1 MRSFRLAGLAAVV
14 VLALAACGPSDDGK
28 QAAAPPKPA
37 APPRPVAA
45 DNADPSDRLGDA
57 ANIDGDRII
66 HADDTPGDWLAHGRT
81 YSEQRYSPL
90 KDINADTVKQLG
102 VAWEFRTNTV
112 RGLESTPIVSDGIM
126 FVTGSWSKVW
136 ALDAKTGRQIW
147 FFDPEVPG
155 KWGRYACCDVVNRGV
170 AVWKGAVYL
179 GTLDGRLIK
188 LDARSGKPV
197 WDLNT
202 IDRNRPYTITG
213 APRIVKG
220 MVLIGNGGSEYGVR
234 GYLTAYDA
242 DTGRQLWRFYTVPGD
257 PKLPPEDK
265 AMADALKT
273 WNDGGTTHK
282 WWEQGGGGTAW
293 DSMAYDP
300 DLDLLYV
307 GTGNGSS
314 WNRNL
319 RSPGGGD
326 NLYLSSIVALRPATG
341 ELVWH
346 YQTTPGDDW
355 DYTATQH
362 IILADLT
369 IDGVLRHVLM
379 QAPKNGFFY
388 VIDRA
393 TGQLISAKPYT
404 TITWSKGVDMK
415 TGRPVEVPGVRYARN
430 PSIQIPGP
438 IGAHNWQPM
447 AFNPETGL
455 VYIPVIDGNFIYAQQ
470 HTLAYRPG
478 AWNTSD
484 FAQLGQ
490 IIAAGIAKGQIPP
503 PARGYIRA
511 WDPVGQKMVWQV
523 EMGGGWNSGMLTT
536 AGSLVFGGGSDGI
549 FAAYDAKNGNKLWAI
564 DLKTGMR
571 APGYH
576 LYGRRR
582 AIHRGRGG
590 VRRRR
595 RPRRHL
601 RSQHRAAEIPQQS
614 GPHLR
619 LQDRWH
625 QDGAGD
631 PGGDFRQRAA
641 APGRGR
647 RPQAGAEGFRALP
660 PELRL
665 LPRRADV
672 LVRRSAGLADAVA

>member
-1 MRSFRLAGLAAVV
+1 MMSCRHAGLAALL
-14 VLALAACGPSDDGK
+14 VLALGACGPSDDGK
-28 QAAAPPKPA
+28 QASPAPKPA
-37 APPRPVAA
+37 APPAA
-45 DNADPSDRLGDA
+45 AENSDASDRLDAA
-57 ANIDGDRII
+57 ANIDGDRVVR
-66 HADDTPGDWLAHGRT
+66 ADDTPGDWLAHGRT

-147 FFDPEVPG
+147 FYDPEVPG

-170 AVWKGAVYL
+170 AVWKGAVYV
-179 GTLDGRLIK
+179 GTLDGRLVK
-188 LDARSGKPV
+188 LDARTGKPV
-197 WDLNT
+197 WDINT

-213 APRIVKG
+213 APRVVKG

-242 DTGRQLWRFYTVPGD
+242 DTGRQLWRFFTVPGD
-257 PKLPPEDK
+257 PRLPPEDK
-265 AMADALKT
+265 AMEDALKT

-341 ELVWH
+341 EMVWH

-355 DYTATQH
+355 DYPATQH
-362 IILADLT
+362 ISLADLT

-393 TGQLISAKPYT
+393 TGQLISAQPYT

-430 PSIQIPGP
+430 PSVQIPGP

-447 AFNPETGL
+447 AFNPGTGL

-478 AWNTSD
+478 AWNASD
-484 FAQLGQ
+484 F
-490 IIAAGIAKGQIPP
+490 
-503 PARGYIRA
+503 
-511 WDPVGQKMVWQV
+511 
-523 EMGGGWNSGMLTT
+523 
-536 AGSLVFGGGSDGI
+536 
-549 FAAYDAKNGNKLWAI
+549 
-564 DLKTGMR
+564 
-571 APGYH
+571 
-576 LYGRRR
+576 
-582 AIHRGRGG
+582 
-590 VRRRR
+590 
-595 RPRRHL
+595 
-601 RSQHRAAEIPQQS
+601 
-614 GPHLR
+614 
-619 LQDRWH
+619 
-625 QDGAGD
+625 
-631 PGGDFRQRAA
+631 
-641 APGRGR
+641 
-647 RPQAGAEGFRALP
+647 
-660 PELRL
+660 
-665 LPRRADV
+665 
-672 LVRRSAGLADAVA
+672 